1 MSSTTNTVLLT
12 NGTAISRK
20 LRNIIQE
27 DEEEINLFQFD
38 NDCEVHNQSTA
49 GCNRVRNF
57 KYGEQENKEK
67 RREKQLEKEYA
78 RQNQEQ
84 SNRLGKNA
92 KKVAARRA
100 LVLTDNI
107 PTEVEITKG
116 KNARKLAAWIVQ
128 NSQTSSEEPIVL
140 VSSIKSTKLFGRLKR
155 KPGHRG
161 KPERLP
167 ILDFEDDE
175 LEFPEM

>member
-1 MSSTTNTVLLT
+1 MSSIENITVL
-12 NGTAISRK
+12 NVEKIRSRK
-20 LRNIIQE
+20 RKNRIQE
-27 DEEEINLFQFD
+27 GEEDTNLYLVD
-38 NDCEVHNQSTA
+38 NDCDTHNQATS
-49 GCNRVRNF
+49 GGNRNRNF

-67 RREKQLEKEYA
+67 RRVKQLEKEYA
-78 RQNQEQ
+78 RQNHEP

-100 LVLTDNI
+100 LVLTDDI
-107 PTEVEITKG
+107 PTEVEIMKG

-128 NSQTSSEEPIVL
+128 NSQTSSEEPVV
-140 VSSIKSTKLFGRLKR
+140 VSSINSTKLFGRLKR

-161 KPERLP
+161 KPERLT